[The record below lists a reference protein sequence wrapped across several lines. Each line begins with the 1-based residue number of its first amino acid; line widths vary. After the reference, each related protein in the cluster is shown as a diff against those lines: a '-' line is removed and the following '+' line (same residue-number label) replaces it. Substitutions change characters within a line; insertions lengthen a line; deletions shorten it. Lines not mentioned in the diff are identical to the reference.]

1 MSQSPLYFFPVSI
14 FRSPEMKVLSET
26 FTMLVQVTLDSSKWP
41 GDARTTLSRK
51 CKTMHIRKLET
62 KSWSGYWR
70 KVEEWRRKRS
80 LCKAWLNQARFC
92 GHTALFKFA
101 TRGHLPNKNGIRSF
115 IRQKQ
120 KDTAYKDLEKVS
132 LLNYGLFLKTE
143 TVEKQGDE
151 GTELF
156 CFVLFFSKMHKI

>member
-1 MSQSPLYFFPVSI
+1 MKQSLGQAIGERLKSEGGKEVFVKHDWIKQGFAGTQLYSTLLQEAI
-14 FRSPEMKVLSET
+14 F
-26 FTMLVQVTLDSSKWP
+26 Q
-41 GDARTTLSRK
+41 
-51 CKTMHIRKLET
+51 I
-62 KSWSGYWR
+62 
-70 KVEEWRRKRS
+70 
-80 LCKAWLNQARFC
+80 
-92 GHTALFKFA
+92 
-101 TRGHLPNKNGIRSF
+101 KNVIRSF